1 MGASQTLIE
10 HQVNGAA
17 SLTPGHLTPKSEIF
31 TASTWGINYPQ
42 AVVVGRGGFPEEV
55 TCELGFEGLLSD
67 SKGQGSTLRT
77 ESAGV
82 MLGTRAV
89 VTAARGQGRSGGER
103 GDTSVPSQS
112 TVSLEVTR
120 RMWPESGEIGL

>member
-1 MGASQTLIE
+1 M
-10 HQVNGAA
+10 
-17 SLTPGHLTPKSEIF
+17 
-31 TASTWGINYPQ
+31 
-42 AVVVGRGGFPEEV
+42 

-89 VTAARGQGRSGGER
+89 VTEARGQGRRGGER
-103 GDTSVPSQS
+103 GGPSVPSKS
-112 TVSLEVTR
+112 TVSLEVTQ
-120 RMWPESGEIGL
+120 RMWPESGGIGI